1 MNPQLSSFGSEL
13 ELNDVRETIQQLL
26 RWGWKYNKNLEEQ
39 AAQLHMLI
47 GWSQVVEVYTFFYL
61 FHITPLQNF
70 SYGLVSVFLD
80 TYQLHVFS
88 VLFPP
93 LIASLGLCIE
103 KTFSSWKSSWNFV
116 PVSLPITIRAS
127 LPPYSGIFNC
137 FVLFHW
143 QIAWCLFDCI
153 SFSRLLIE
161 NDSDIVP
168 GVVHSFTLV
177 LFFNLAKDFSSFLH
191 CGWFCCPIN
200 ISQGCTYMHGQATW
214 WKIFVP
220 WWFKFW

>member
-70 SYGLVSVFLD
+70 SSGLVSVFLD

-127 LPPYSGIFNC
+127 LPPYSGILT
-137 FVLFHW
+137 V
-143 QIAWCLFDCI
+143 
-153 SFSRLLIE
+153 SFFFTDRLL
-161 NDSDIVP
+161 DASLTASASPDCSLKMAV
-168 GVVHSFTLV
+168 TLCQV
-177 LFFNLAKDFSSFLH
+177 WFIHLHLYCSS
-191 CGWFCCPIN
+191 I
-200 ISQGCTYMHGQATW
+200 
-214 WKIFVP
+214 
-220 WWFKFW
+220 